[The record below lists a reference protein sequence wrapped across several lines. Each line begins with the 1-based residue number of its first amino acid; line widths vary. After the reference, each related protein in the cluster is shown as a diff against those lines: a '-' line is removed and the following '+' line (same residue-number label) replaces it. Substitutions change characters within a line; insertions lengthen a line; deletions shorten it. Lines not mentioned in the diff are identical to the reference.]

1 MAIKPKCD
9 RCKNELLDYGA
20 ILLSPPNTNS
30 TVKKFHIC
38 KECYK
43 IFLKEIKKKNNK
55 AAK

>member
-9 RCKNELLDYGA
+9 RCKKELLDYGA
-20 ILLSPPNTNS
+20 ILLSPPNASS

-43 IFLKEIKKKNNK
+43 IFLEEIKKKTK
-55 AAK
+55 